1 MCMPHIDLL
10 ELPYFY
16 GIELDELVELIDH
29 MTPRRIKSGEWLA
42 RVGEPV
48 FLNIATHGRLGIHRH
63 SEDPLRTPIVYERQA
78 PTLFGEIELFCGVTS
93 IADVQAITDV
103 EAFELTRETFSE
115 LFAKRHP
122 AMTQF
127 VFNVAKVAS
136 HRLMISDAM
145 LLKLDD
151 GKTNLSDLRQHTIA
165 QLKREKGGGELTGT
179 FKIPKRPPETKE

>member
-1 MCMPHIDLL
+1 MPHIDLL

-16 GIELDELVELIDH
+16 GIELDELVELIDQ
-29 MTPRRIKSGEWLA
+29 MTPRRVKAGDWLV
-42 RVGEPV
+42 RVGQPV
-48 FLNIATHGRLGIHRH
+48 FLNIATHGKIGIHRH
-63 SEDPLRTPIVYERQA
+63 ADDPTRPAIIYERKA

-103 EAFELTRETFSE
+103 EAFELTRDTFSD

-165 QLKREKGGGELTGT
+165 QLRREKGGGELTGT
-179 FKIPKRPPETKE
+179 FKIPTKISEPEES

>member
-1 MCMPHIDLL
+1 MPHIDLL

-16 GIELDELVELIDH
+16 GIELDELVELIDQ
-29 MTPRRIKSGEWLA
+29 MTPRRVRAGEWL
-42 RVGEPV
+42 VKTGEPV
-48 FLNIATHGRLGIHRH
+48 FLNIATHGRIGIHRH
-63 SEDPLRTPIVYERQA
+63 SEGDGRSPIVYERKA

-103 EAFELTRETFSE
+103 EAFELTRTTFEE
-115 LFAKRHP
+115 LFAQRHP

-151 GKTNLSDLRQHTIA
+151 GKTTLPDLRQHTIA
-165 QLKREKGGGELTGT
+165 QLKRDKGGGELTGT
-179 FKIPKRPPETKE
+179 FVVPTSLLEPEES

>member
-1 MCMPHIDLL
+1 MPHIDLL

-29 MTPRRIKSGEWLA
+29 MTPRRVKAGDCW
-42 RVGEPV
+42 
-48 FLNIATHGRLGIHRH
+48 
-63 SEDPLRTPIVYERQA
+63 SESANRSSSTSRPMENRYSSLFRGPNPPDHLCA
-78 PTLFGEIELFCGVTS
+78 KPTLSEKSSFCGVTS
-93 IADVQAITDV
+93 IADVKAITDV
-103 EAFELTRETFSE
+103 EAFELTRETFSA
-115 LFAKRHP
+115 LCQRHP

-165 QLKREKGGGELTGT
+165 QLRREKRRGDLTGT
-179 FKIPKRPPETKE
+179 FKIPAKIPTPEES